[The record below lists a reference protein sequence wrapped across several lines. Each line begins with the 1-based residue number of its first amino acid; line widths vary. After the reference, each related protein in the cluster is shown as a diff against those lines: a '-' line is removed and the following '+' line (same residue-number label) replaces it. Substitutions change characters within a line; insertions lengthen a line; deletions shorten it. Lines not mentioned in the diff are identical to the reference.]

1 MDRHRV
7 VIVGGG
13 FGGLR
18 AAKQL
23 GGSAVDVTLLDREN
37 YHLFQPLL
45 YQVATGGLSPANIAT
60 PLRAIVKRHANIR
73 VLLAEVVDL
82 DSARSRVITRDGEV
96 AYDTLIVAAG
106 ARSFYFG
113 HDDWERVAPGLK
125 SVEDATLMRRRIL
138 LAFEAAEQES
148 QPERCRAWLTFVLV
162 GGGPTGVELAG
173 AIAELCHHT
182 LARDFRKIDTRS
194 ARVLL
199 IEASSRVLSNYPE
212 SLSIAAEQSLA
223 RLGATVWTDARVEA
237 ITEDAVT
244 VRFEDR
250 LEVAPARTVFFTA
263 GVAASPLGKVLAE
276 RLGASVDRGGRV
288 IVEPDLSVA
297 GHPEVLVIGDLANF
311 QHGGLKSPLPG
322 VAPVAMQEGAYAARL
337 ILARL
342 QGESLP
348 AFVYKNRGELATIGR
363 GAAVADVKGWRFSG
377 YFAWLMW
384 LFIHLFNIVQFQNR
398 LLVLLQWG
406 WSYVTRNRSA
416 RLITGPSPFP
426 LSRQCELSD
435 ALEAREVASAAD
447 GAD

>member
-1 MDRHRV
+1 
-7 VIVGGG
+7 
-13 FGGLR
+13 
-18 AAKQL
+18 
-23 GGSAVDVTLLDREN
+23 
-37 YHLFQPLL
+37 
-45 YQVATGGLSPANIAT
+45 
-60 PLRAIVKRHANIR
+60 
-73 VLLAEVVDL
+73 
-82 DSARSRVITRDGEV
+82 
-96 AYDTLIVAAG
+96 
-106 ARSFYFG
+106 
-113 HDDWERVAPGLK
+113 
-125 SVEDATLMRRRIL
+125 
-138 LAFEAAEQES
+138 
-148 QPERCRAWLTFVLV
+148 
-162 GGGPTGVELAG
+162 
-173 AIAELCHHT
+173 
-182 LARDFRKIDTRS
+182 
-194 ARVLL
+194 
-199 IEASSRVLSNYPE
+199 
-212 SLSIAAEQSLA
+212 
-223 RLGATVWTDARVEA
+223 
-237 ITEDAVT
+237 
-244 VRFEDR
+244 
-250 LEVAPARTVFFTA
+250 
-263 GVAASPLGKVLAE
+263 
-276 RLGASVDRGGRV
+276 V

>member
-82 DSARSRVITRDGEV
+82 DPARRRVITRDGEV

-263 GVAASPLGKVLAE
+263 GVAASRLGKVLAE
-276 RLGASVDRGGRV
+276 RLGASVDRGG
-288 IVEPDLSVA
+288 A
-297 GHPEVLVIGDLANF
+297 
-311 QHGGLKSPLPG
+311 
-322 VAPVAMQEGAYAARL
+322 
-337 ILARL
+337 
-342 QGESLP
+342 
-348 AFVYKNRGELATIGR
+348 
-363 GAAVADVKGWRFSG
+363 
-377 YFAWLMW
+377 
-384 LFIHLFNIVQFQNR
+384 
-398 LLVLLQWG
+398 
-406 WSYVTRNRSA
+406 
-416 RLITGPSPFP
+416 
-426 LSRQCELSD
+426 
-435 ALEAREVASAAD
+435 
-447 GAD
+447 